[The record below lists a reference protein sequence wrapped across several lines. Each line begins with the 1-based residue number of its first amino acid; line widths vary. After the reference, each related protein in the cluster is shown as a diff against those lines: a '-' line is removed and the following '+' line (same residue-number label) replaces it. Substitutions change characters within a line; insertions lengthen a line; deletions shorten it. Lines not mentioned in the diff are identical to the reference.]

1 VLYVALM
8 TDRYLPF
15 RLDRGRVDPEGR
27 AESGIACEAA
37 SSATRARHGRASAWC
52 VHVGID
58 FQAGSA
64 ARRLY
69 VRASAV
75 APIREARSRR
85 WRVSRISAASADS
98 TG

>member
-27 AESGIACEAA
+27 AESGIASEAA
-37 SSATRARHGRASAWC
+37 SSATRARHGRASAC

-75 APIREARSRR
+75 APTREARSRR